1 MGIPTIPR
9 TLNSASVIDIMKT
22 TFGDAIVVL
31 SSGKAVADVQPQFDE
46 LRNCDANE
54 VIMTGLA
61 EMELWSCIQERSIAS
76 QVKHT
81 EIEWLFISLRTTGK
95 GDNRSTHFG
104 IDQEG
109 ELRQVVFSMREAWN
123 RSRTWLLHEV
133 GKKSRMGNLRPEY

>member
-1 MGIPTIPR
+1 
-9 TLNSASVIDIMKT
+9 MKT
-22 TFGDAIVVL
+22 TFSDAIVVL

-46 LRNCDANE
+46 LRNCDANI

-61 EMELWSCIQERSIAS
+61 EMELWSCIQEQSIAS

-104 IDQEG
+104 IDQVPLTSCSSQHCKFTCG
-109 ELRQVVFSMREAWN
+109 DIPQQHD
-123 RSRTWLLHEV
+123 LLSV
-133 GKKSRMGNLRPEY
+133 SI